1 MEFQPT
7 LNHMGDTGSWEPL
20 DFICVTEV
28 SIISL
33 YYIILYS
40 HGHIQLYFTH
50 AHFFFRLLNRHN
62 HDLISNGKLTLRRI
76 KLCKN
81 QIQSNFNS
89 SSKQNVKNGSKWI
102 VRLSG
107 LCGCVTIA
115 VKKCQVAEC
124 KTKVLKS
131 RLDHLSDE
139 EEKTDSK
146 FDWSGFF
153 KLLVPELGYLLAA
166 IIVSFTCMKNVCLN
180 QVVHCHH
187 VARCT
192 TLGHYIFW

>member
-1 MEFQPT
+1 
-7 LNHMGDTGSWEPL
+7 
-20 DFICVTEV
+20 
-28 SIISL
+28 
-33 YYIILYS
+33 
-40 HGHIQLYFTH
+40 
-50 AHFFFRLLNRHN
+50 
-62 HDLISNGKLTLRRI
+62 
-76 KLCKN
+76 LCKN

-89 SSKQNVKNGSKWI
+89 SSKQNLKNGSKWI

-115 VKKCQVAEC
+115 VQKCEVAEC

-131 RLDHLSDE
+131 RLDHLSDD

-166 IIVSFTCMKNVCLN
+166 IIVSFTCM
-180 QVVHCHH
+180 
-187 VARCT
+187 
-192 TLGHYIFW
+192 